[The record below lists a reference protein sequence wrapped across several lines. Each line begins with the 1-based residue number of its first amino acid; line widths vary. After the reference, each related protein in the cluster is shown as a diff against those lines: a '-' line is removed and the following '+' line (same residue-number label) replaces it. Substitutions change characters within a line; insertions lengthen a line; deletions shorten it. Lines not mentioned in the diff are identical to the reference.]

1 MGSCAGAIPVTCGPE
16 LRMIQMLQ
24 MQSCLL
30 ILVLPSL
37 LQALDTVLRAEIA
50 AAAAESRN
58 LASELAAMLLRLE
71 GGDQGIADDGEDI
84 IDDGENI
91 IDDGEEIINDSED
104 IIDNGED
111 IIDDGEDIIDDG
123 EDILDEEEEIV
134 DDGEDKKDIEDSIDN
149 SVDLSD
155 VGEDMTDAEGVKHKS
170 SANKKER
177 DEAEPNFENDKHEAN
192 DILELLLGSDSH
204 NRTTNGTVSLQIK
217 IVENE
222 TDIAQK
228 SDKSVVLKLENS
240 DKGYFKEI
248 LGPKEK
254 EERRDDILKSSL
266 NKLEKVAI
274 EIEKLARSAKSE
286 EEIAAV
292 HQLTQILEE
301 MASALTLEEVRL
313 SVDVTLSKEEK
324 ISSLKES
331 VDHLLEYLR
340 EVMNELKE
348 QTFYNE
354 NFARENKRVRK
365 PKFLDEEEISDGN
378 QKKMRQAKY
387 RNMLT
392 KFYFGSYWN
401 YE

>member
-16 LRMIQMLQ
+16 LQMIQMLQ

-30 ILVLPSL
+30 ILVFPSL

-50 AAAAESRN
+50 SAAAESRN

-71 GGDQGIADDGEDI
+71 GGDQGISDDDDGEDI
-84 IDDGENI
+84 IDD
-91 IDDGEEIINDSED
+91 
-104 IIDNGED
+104 
-111 IIDDGEDIIDDG
+111 DDGEDKIDDG

-365 PKFLDEEEISDGN
+365 PKILDEEEISDGN